1 MKAIVSHGIENFR
14 FEDRP
19 IPEVGEQE
27 ILVKIAYCGICGT
40 DIHQFHGTWDLD
52 IGATPGHEASGVVKE
67 IGSGVKTFKP
77 GDRVAMDPGI
87 ICHVCE
93 YCRSGRIHLCPNRFG
108 MFNYKGGGF
117 AEYACVFERQV
128 YRLPEGMPL
137 KWGAFLE
144 PASCCV
150 HGIDRADIKPG
161 ETVAI
166 LGGGAIGLILMQLAK
181 VSGASKVFV
190 SEPQAERRKVAD
202 ELGATATI
210 DPINENAVEA
220 IKEYSNGGVDVVIE
234 SAGLPVT
241 VTQCFAVVKTGG
253 KVVLFGVNN
262 PDTRVEFSPFQV
274 FRNELTILGTVM
286 SHDAYPRTME
296 LIASEKIRVE
306 PLISNVFPLPRFL
319 EALKMHERQKGLKIL
334 ITPEGNNI

>member
-1 MKAIVSHGIENFR
+1 
-14 FEDRP
+14 
-19 IPEVGEQE
+19 
-27 ILVKIAYCGICGT
+27 
-40 DIHQFHGTWDLD
+40 
-52 IGATPGHEASGVVKE
+52 
-67 IGSGVKTFKP
+67 
-77 GDRVAMDPGI
+77 
-87 ICHVCE
+87 
-93 YCRSGRIHLCPNRFG
+93 

-150 HGIDRADIKPG
+150 HGIDRAEIKPG

-210 DPINENAVEA
+210 DPVNENAVEA

-241 VTQCFAVVKTGG
+241 VTQCFEVVKTGG

-296 LIASEKIRVE
+296 LIASEKILVE
-306 PLISNVFPLPRFL
+306 PLISNVFSLPKVL
-319 EALKMHERQKGLKIL
+319 
-334 ITPEGNNI
+334 